1 MLLLLIAC
9 LLIVV
14 AEPADD
20 PLPLSS
26 AVSFFLAADASPA
39 PFPVAAWRCLITMG
53 SGDQPV
59 VAKGVS
65 WRRRGRGQ
73 NAGSRVV
80 AREKRGTWGGV
91 ETTACREGQGEAREG
106 VASIR
111 DDQHVEEG
119 KVERARGVRTWPR
132 RGERA
137 RRGARSA
144 ERPRNGRRSVENR
157 AASEAR
163 KEAQLDVWKHNG
175 VEISWRRASRV
186 MESKGRREGGR
197 GEGRGRGTCVRRRY
211 ISFEVTATLPR
222 LWPCFF
228 ILCSFFEREGQRRG
242 ERGGDGEGR
251 REGRRLRLE
260 RRGRRGERGDG

>member
-1 MLLLLIAC
+1 MRKPC
-9 LLIVV
+9 RGGVV
-14 AEPADD
+14 GEGRTLDLA
-20 PLPLSS
+20 SS
-26 AVSFFLAADASPA
+26 QGKKGGLG
-39 PFPVAAWRCLITMG
+39 AAWR
-53 SGDQPV
+53 
-59 VAKGVS
+59 
-65 WRRRGRGQ
+65 RRR
-73 NAGSRVV
+73 V
-80 AREKRGTWGGV
+80 AR
-91 ETTACREGQGEAREG
+91 G

-186 MESKGRREGGR
+186 MESKGRREGG
-197 GEGRGRGTCVRRRY
+197 EGK
-211 ISFEVTATLPR
+211 
-222 LWPCFF
+222 
-228 ILCSFFEREGQRRG
+228 GQG
-242 ERGGDGEGR
+242 
-251 REGRRLRLE
+251 
-260 RRGRRGERGDG
+260 